1 MTKVLSE
8 AAPQSAA
15 AAPLAAG
22 FLQPV
27 HDAQRCFRAV
37 MNALARPGKSL
48 QIDTAGLV
56 PPQPL
61 TPVAAAIALTLLDY
75 DTPVWLDGPLAR
87 SEAAKTFL
95 RFHTGAPIV
104 SAPVEAAF
112 ALISDPER
120 LANLGN
126 FNQGSPDYPDRSAT
140 LILMNQTIFEKGT
153 ATLSGPGIETTA
165 SFLSGPVSVAFWA
178 QVKANHAQFPR
189 GIDLIFAG
197 SDRIAALPRS
207 TTVTLK
213 EV

>member
-1 MTKVLSE
+1 MVGILRD
-8 AAPQSAA
+8 AAAQSTA

-22 FLQPV
+22 FSAPV

-37 MNALARPGKSL
+37 MNALARPGKL
-48 QIDTAGLV
+48 HQIDTTGLV

-75 DTPVWLDGPLAR
+75 DTPVWLDGPLAC
-87 SEAAKTFL
+87 SDAAKTFL

-104 SAPVEAAF
+104 SAPMEAAF
-112 ALISDPER
+112 ALISDPEH
-120 LANLGN
+120 LANLGS
-126 FNQGSPDYPDRSAT
+126 FNQGSPDYPDQSAT
-140 LILMNQTIFEKGT
+140 LIFMNQTISEKGI
-153 ATLSGPGIETTA
+153 AILSGPGIETTA
-165 SFLSGPVSVAFWA
+165 SFSSGPVSAAFWEH
-178 QVKANHAQFPR
+178 VKANHAQFPR

-197 SDRIAALPRS
+197 GDRIAALPRS